1 MKFVNILVDF
11 MKEVRKMGTTL
22 KKEVAV
28 ILAVKGKNQ
37 AWLAE
42 KLDINE
48 GYLSRILN
56 GKDKPKKQIE
66 KIRKFLDEG

>member
-1 MKFVNILVDF
+1 M
-11 MKEVRKMGTTL
+11 